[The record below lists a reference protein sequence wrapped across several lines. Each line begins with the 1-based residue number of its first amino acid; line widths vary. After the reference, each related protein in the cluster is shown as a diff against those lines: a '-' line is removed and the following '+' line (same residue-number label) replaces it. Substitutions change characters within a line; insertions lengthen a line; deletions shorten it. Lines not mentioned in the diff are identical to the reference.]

1 MAKMTLSRARSL
13 IGEIVLARLDRAP
26 DPLDATNEAARTV
39 IIRWLVDALDA
50 GQLRELAALLTVDF
64 VSWPAMLKGTPEGGS
79 PGHRAGEPP
88 AVSRTAADDG
98 RHLTART
105 LCQPGENGT
114 VFRPEALAW
123 PLLPDSDNGGDGGDG
138 WDDLE
143 ATRAALLAYLDAVTW
158 GQSGSTGDERK
169 ALFELIAARLFE
181 VGTLVVAGYTDAA
194 AEMAEELEA
203 LDELLPPQPG
213 DKDIPF

>member
-26 DPLDATNEAARTV
+26 DPLDTTNEAARTL
-39 IIRWLVDALDA
+39 ITSWLVDALDA

-64 VSWPAMLKGTPEGGS
+64 LSWPAMRKGTLEGGS
-79 PGHRAGEPP
+79 PGHRAG
-88 AVSRTAADDG
+88 VSPTASHTVMDDG

-105 LCQPGENGT
+105 LCQPGENET

-123 PLLPDSDNGGDGGDG
+123 PLPPDSDNGGDG

-143 ATRAALLAYLDAVTW
+143 ATRAALLAFLDAVTW
-158 GQSGSTGDERK
+158 GPSGRTRDERK
-169 ALFELIAARLFE
+169 ALFEQIAARLFE
-181 VGTLVVAGYTDAA
+181 VGTLVVAGYNDAA
-194 AEMAEELEA
+194 DEMAEELEA
-203 LDELLPPQPG
+203 LDELPPQAPE